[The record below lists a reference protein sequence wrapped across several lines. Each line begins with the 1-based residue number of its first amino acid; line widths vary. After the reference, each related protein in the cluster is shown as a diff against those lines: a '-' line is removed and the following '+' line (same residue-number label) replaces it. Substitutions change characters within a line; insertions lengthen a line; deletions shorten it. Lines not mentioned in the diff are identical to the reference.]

1 MEPQQPNAQPSP
13 ASGPSRPIEVT
24 VRSSPKFWPFLV
36 TGALIGVFAAI
47 ISAYTGEESVEFT
60 RGAVLGFLAVFFG
73 VAGLALGAIV
83 WLVTDRVLRKRTR
96 RATAVPLEGPD
107 AAH

>member
-1 MEPQQPNAQPSP
+1 MEPQQHNAQPSP
-13 ASGPSRPIEVT
+13 ASGPSGPVEVT

-47 ISAYTGEESVEFT
+47 VSAYTGEESVEFT

-73 VAGLALGAIV
+73 VAGLALGAVV
-83 WLVTDRVLRKRTR
+83 WLVTDRVLLKRAR
-96 RATAVPLEGPD
+96 RATAVPVEGPD
-107 AAH
+107 GAH

>member
-13 ASGPSRPIEVT
+13 EAGPSRPIEVT
-24 VRSSPKFWPFLV
+24 VRSSPKFWPFLAA
-36 TGALIGVFAAI
+36 GALIGVFAAI
-47 ISAYTGEESVEFT
+47 VSAYTGEEAVEFT

-73 VAGLALGAIV
+73 MAGLALGAV
-83 WLVTDRVLRKRTR
+83 AWLVTDRVLRKRTR
-96 RATAVPLEGPD
+96 RATAVPLEGPT